1 MAKLTIPAKVWSK
14 PVQEYK
20 DRFGHGPSAE
30 ACKFRTDAE
39 ISAMAEEALKA
50 NTAIDA
56 WKFRPFRKYGTGLD
70 ELYHSDPPN
79 HHEKS
84 SSGEFAPLSKKK
96 ARKQA
101 IEATIKSNKLAKKKR
116 AIEKTSSERVET
128 TRKSD
133 SKNLTVPT
141 SAEDKIYI
149 DSVRARSVA
158 SDSIRFD
165 INNKKAAT
173 LPWRYVSNTLKH
185 KPNLTENEESGHEIS
200 GDIADF
206 FLKYFLGTPLL
217 GVALAF
223 VLIILFDYELPT
235 PEPFFSMKTL
245 FVLFIY
251 GFFAK
256 VLIFI
261 GVEVIYEELR
271 EWIVTNKRNLEA
283 VFFML
288 VQVGLAAL
296 GIMALLFVL
305 TAGGGGNSDYGYYDD
320 VDEYPIRR

>member
-14 PVQEYK
+14 PVQEYIS
-20 DRFGHGPSAE
+20 RFGHGPSAE

-39 ISAMAEEALKA
+39 ISAMAEKALKE
-50 NTAIDA
+50 NTAIDD
-56 WKFRPFRKYGTGLD
+56 WKFRPFRRYGTRLD
-70 ELYHSDPPN
+70 EIYHSDLPN

-84 SSGEFAPLSKKK
+84 SSGEFAPLSKKE

-101 IEATIKSNKLAKKKR
+101 IDATIKSNKLAKKKR
-116 AIEKTSSERVET
+116 GIEKTSSERVEK

-133 SKNLTVPT
+133 SINLTVPT
-141 SAEDKIYI
+141 SPENKIYI
-149 DSVRARSVA
+149 DSVRARNRA
-158 SDSIRFD
+158 SRSKRFD
-165 INNKKAAT
+165 ISNGKAKT
-173 LPWRYVSNTLKH
+173 LPWRFVSNTLKH